1 MRGGSEPAPGRS
13 RVRLKWGRPAPAR
26 CAESRP
32 RRTGCRSRVLDEW
45 QGEALRLNLRDNHG
59 DIGKVQ
65 AFLNQVRAYLGAG
78 ILNQVQADSL
88 VEPGNILYLSVSRR

>member
-1 MRGGSEPAPGRS
+1 VLNQGP
-13 RVRLKWGRPAPAR
+13 KQ
-26 CAESRP
+26 
-32 RRTGCRSRVLDEW
+32 TGCRSRVLDEW

-59 DIGKVQ
+59 DIGK